1 MTFRAMTL
9 FIALCGA
16 AAISAAEPSSAKRA
30 RPASVALRTVTLDV
44 KDEDVHAILKSM
56 QQQCGIRNL
65 LIDKDV
71 KGKGMIYFREVP
83 CATAFRIVTRQ
94 FGLAMQPDPNVT
106 TVETRPR

>member
-9 FIALCGA
+9 FIALLSGM
-16 AAISAAEPSSAKRA
+16 AAISAADSPASAER
-30 RPASVALRTVTLDV
+30 RPAVPARTVTLDV
-44 KDEDVHAILKSM
+44 KDEDVHAILESM